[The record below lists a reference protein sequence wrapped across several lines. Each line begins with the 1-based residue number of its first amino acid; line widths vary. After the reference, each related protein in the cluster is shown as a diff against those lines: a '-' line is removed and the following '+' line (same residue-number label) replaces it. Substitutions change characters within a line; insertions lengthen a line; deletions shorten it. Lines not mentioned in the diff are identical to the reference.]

1 MSGVLTADDVLAL
14 RFPTGTMFV
23 SGYAA
28 DAVDRWL
35 ERVVA
40 TLRAY
45 EGRADG
51 ELTVLAADA
60 RAVRFTAR
68 RGEAAYEPDD
78 VDDAIDMIAVTLAM
92 HEAAALRGDR

>member
-1 MSGVLTADDVLAL
+1 MLTADDVLAI
-14 RFPTGTMFV
+14 RFSTGNLFV

-35 ERVVA
+35 ERVVS

-45 EGRADG
+45 EGDPEG
-51 ELTVLAADA
+51 ELLLLASDA

-68 RGEAAYEPDD
+68 RGTASYEPAE

-92 HEAAALRGDR
+92 HEATTGRGVG

>member
-1 MSGVLTADDVLAL
+1 MLSADDVLAL
-14 RFPTGTMFV
+14 RFPTSTMFV

-40 TLRAY
+40 TLRAH
-45 EGRADG
+45 EGRPDG
-51 ELTVLAADA
+51 EISVVAADA
-60 RAVRFTAR
+60 RTVRFTAR
-68 RGEAAYEPDD
+68 RGKAAYEPDA

-92 HEAAALRGDR
+92 HEAAAARGER